1 MKNRPC
7 FVFSRSVRK
16 CLLSVLLT
24 CFSVEGFAE
33 CNANIPAN
41 NSPDSYTVNADNSIT
56 DKRTGLTWM
65 RCPVGY
71 EWLVN
76 QNQCVE
82 RAGGISTFTWQEALA
97 YADAAVDESGNHWR
111 LPNTKELE
119 SLLKRNCHDPAI
131 ETSIFSDLAL
141 ANHWTSTAAY
151 GYYGN
156 AWAVNFRDGSHITAD
171 KQNAYSIRLVRSH

>member
-1 MKNRPC
+1 MKHCRP
-7 FVFSRSVRK
+7 FFTDSFLRK
-16 CLLSVLLT
+16 ILLPGLLT
-24 CFSVEGFAE
+24 LCSASGFAQ

-41 NSPDSYTVNADNSIT
+41 TSPDMYAVNPDNSIT

-71 EWLVN
+71 QWLAN

-82 RAGGISTFTWQEALA
+82 RAGAISLFTWQEALA
-97 YADAAVDESGNHWR
+97 YADAAVDEQGNPWR

-131 ETSIFSDLAL
+131 ETAVFSDLKL
-141 ANHWTSTAAY
+141 ANHWSSTAAY
-151 GYYGN
+151 GYFGN

-171 KQNAYSIRLVRSH
+171 KQNAYAIRLVRSE